1 MGAQME
7 KENLVLLFVLLFDCG
22 GGGGSGDISPPSQIV
37 APNSFNLGTIQAC
50 AAGVKTFQLT

>member
-1 MGAQME
+1 ME